1 MATNPAGKG
10 TKTIGINM
18 KMEMAKELER
28 RAASMQL
35 STGAYCK
42 IILRNWLNS
51 GKKLQLM
58 ES

>member
-1 MATNPAGKG
+1 MATNPVGKN

-18 KMEMAKELER
+18 KMEMAEELER

-42 IILRNWLNS
+42 IILQTWMDS
-51 GKKLQLM
+51 GKKLQLK